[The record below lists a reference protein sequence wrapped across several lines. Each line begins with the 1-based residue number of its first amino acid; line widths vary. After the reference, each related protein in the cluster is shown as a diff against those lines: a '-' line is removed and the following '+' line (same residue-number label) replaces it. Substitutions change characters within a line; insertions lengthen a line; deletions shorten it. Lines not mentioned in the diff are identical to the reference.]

1 MRGRLDNHK
10 LNAHL
15 VNQIERNGNF
25 FWLNVRFNIVSS
37 IISKYKL
44 NNLLD
49 VGAGSGKLGK
59 DIKKNNSKFE
69 YYFDEPDI
77 DANKQL
83 IKEFGQK
90 YEVTKNNI
98 KFESITLLDVLE
110 HVENPNKLLE
120 DCFFKL
126 QKSGILIISVPA
138 YQFLWSN
145 WDVLLGHYKRYTVK
159 SMSELLDDFN
169 VEILEKNYLFPELVL
184 PAFLRKI
191 SKTKSE
197 KFPKIPNFLNQVL
210 YFFSLAISKFRKVIP
225 FGLSVFFV
233 VKKLGD

>member
-1 MRGRLDNHK
+1 MDNHK

-126 QKSGILIISVPA
+126 QKA
-138 YQFLWSN
+138 
-145 WDVLLGHYKRYTVK
+145 
-159 SMSELLDDFN
+159 
-169 VEILEKNYLFPELVL
+169 
-184 PAFLRKI
+184 
-191 SKTKSE
+191 
-197 KFPKIPNFLNQVL
+197 
-210 YFFSLAISKFRKVIP
+210 
-225 FGLSVFFV
+225 VF
-233 VKKLGD
+233 

>member
-1 MRGRLDNHK
+1 MIKHK

-15 VNQIERNGNF
+15 VNQIEREANF

-37 IISKYKL
+37 IIAKYKL

-49 VGAGSGKLGK
+49 VGAGSGKLGR
-59 DIKKNNSKFE
+59 DIKEKNSKFE

-83 IKEFGQK
+83 IKDFGQK
-90 YEVTKNNI
+90 YKATKNNR
-98 KFESITLLDVLE
+98 KFESIALLDVLE
-110 HVENPNKLLE
+110 HVENPINLLE
-120 DCFFKL
+120 DCFSKL
-126 QKSGILIISVPA
+126 QKGGVMIISVPA

-145 WDVLLGHYKRYTVK
+145 WDVLLGHYKRYTVR
-159 SMSELLDDFN
+159 SMSELLDNFN
-169 VEILEKNYLFPELVL
+169 IEILEKNYLFPELL
-184 PAFLRKI
+184 FPAFLRKI

-197 KFPKIPNFLNQVL
+197 KFPKIPDFINRIF
-210 YFFSLAISKFRKVIP
+210 YFFSLIISKFRRVVP

-233 VKKLGD
+233 VKKIDD